1 METINKSMKY
11 DNNMNVFQMLRVV
24 RNLSVEDVA
33 KKLSVSTDYVYS
45 VERGEVFPPDNM
57 LTDYANILDV
67 KKHVLT
73 TFDPEDKNNKAFKNV
88 ILHLL
93 WAFVSIKDEDA

>member
-45 VERGEVFPPDNM
+45 VERGEVFPSDNM

-67 KKHVLT
+67 RKYVLT
-73 TFDPEDKNNKAFKNV
+73 TFNPEDKDNKVFKNV
-88 ILHLL
+88 MLHLL
-93 WAFVSIKDEDA
+93 RAIVNIEDEDT